1 MSISKLPKI
10 KGSAWEENGIIPEEY
25 RSFIAQIMS
34 MYGVFRAAIREMS
47 TRLEILDDEF
57 QLLHS
62 RNPIHHMQS
71 RLKAPQ
77 SILAKLER
85 RGHPKTVESALANL
99 YDIAG
104 VRVICSYIDDVYE
117 LAHRIERQ
125 DDIQIVRKS
134 DYIQNPK
141 ENGYRSLHLV
151 VNLPVYLSDGKH
163 CTPVEVQIRTIAMDF
178 WASLEHDLKYK
189 SGGDVDP
196 QIAKELME
204 CGEAIASVD
213 KRMQSIAQM
222 AEKLAI
228 QREGDVVFP
237 PRAAWIAR

>member
-1 MSISKLPKI
+1 MSISKLPKARAA
-10 KGSAWEENGIIPEEY
+10 SWEENSIIPEEY
-25 RSFIAQIMS
+25 RTFVAEIMA
-34 MYGVFRAAIREMS
+34 MYGVYHAAIREMS

-57 QLLHS
+57 QLRHS

-71 RLKAPQ
+71 RLKTPQ

-117 LAHRIERQ
+117 MANRIERQ
-125 DDIQIVRKS
+125 DDIQIIRRS

-151 VNLPVYLSDGKH
+151 VNLPVYLSNGKNY
-163 CTPVEVQIRTIAMDF
+163 TPVEVQIRTIAMDF

-189 SGGDVDP
+189 TGGDVDP
-196 QIAKELME
+196 LVAHELME
-204 CGEAIASVD
+204 CSEAIASVD
-213 KRMQSIAQM
+213 KRMQAIAQM
-222 AEKLAI
+222 AEKNAVEN
-228 QREGDVVFP
+228 EGDIVFP
-237 PRAAWIAR
+237 PRAAWVAK